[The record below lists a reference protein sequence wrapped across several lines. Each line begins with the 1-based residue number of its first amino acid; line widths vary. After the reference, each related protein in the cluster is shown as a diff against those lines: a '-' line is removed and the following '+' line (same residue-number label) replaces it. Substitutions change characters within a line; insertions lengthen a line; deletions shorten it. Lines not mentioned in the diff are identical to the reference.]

1 MPLPSGARAWVTRDG
16 DAQYLPAR
24 GIVLPLR
31 IEARLEHRGL
41 LVTAQ
46 IEVERGR
53 PVVKSVLVEGRGQ
66 GDGLQTRDLR
76 EVPLRALVAHAIE
89 TVAMPARL
97 VNGRLVIEAFGSP
110 EDTSAH
116 QANPTKR
123 RPRVDRDT
131 LMRVA
136 ERYRAALA
144 AGDPKPRVTVGA
156 AMGMSSGQVRTLL
169 RRARDMGVLGK
180 AEWGRAGELTEE
192 EEDEK

>member
-1 MPLPSGARAWVTRDG
+1 
-16 DAQYLPAR
+16 
-24 GIVLPLR
+24 
-31 IEARLEHRGL
+31 
-41 LVTAQ
+41 
-46 IEVERGR
+46 
-53 PVVKSVLVEGRGQ
+53 
-66 GDGLQTRDLR
+66 
-76 EVPLRALVAHAIE
+76 
-89 TVAMPARL
+89 MPARL